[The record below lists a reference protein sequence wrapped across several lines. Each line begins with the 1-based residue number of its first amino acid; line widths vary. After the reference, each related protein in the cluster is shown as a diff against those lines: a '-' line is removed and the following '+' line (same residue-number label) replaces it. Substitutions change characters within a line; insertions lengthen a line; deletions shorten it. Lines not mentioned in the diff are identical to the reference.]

1 MISYTVLL
9 FVNRVAIRRAVW
21 DTTLVKV
28 SVSTIGI
35 IIIILVIINYLM
47 YNELILSVQKFKES
61 SPDTDVI
68 PDGEKLLFINYF
80 KKKHRI
86 FNIYILNSGFI

>member
-28 SVSTIGI
+28 SVSIIGI
-35 IIIILVIINYLM
+35 ILAIINYLM

-68 PDGEKLLFINYF
+68 PDGEKLLFINYL
-80 KKKHRI
+80 KKNRI

>member
-80 KKKHRI
+80 
-86 FNIYILNSGFI
+86 

>member
-1 MISYTVLL
+1 
-9 FVNRVAIRRAVW
+9 
-21 DTTLVKV
+21 
-28 SVSTIGI
+28 
-35 IIIILVIINYLM
+35 M

-68 PDGEKLLFINYF
+68 PDGEKLLFINYL

-86 FNIYILNSGFI
+86 FNIYILNSGFIWRWILITCILVLEKC

>member
-9 FVNRVAIRRAVW
+9 FVNRVAIRRVVW

-28 SVSTIGI
+28 SVSTIG
-35 IIIILVIINYLM
+35 IILVIINYLM

-86 FNIYILNSGFI
+86 FNIYILNSGFT

>member
-28 SVSTIGI
+28 SVSTIG
-35 IIIILVIINYLM
+35 IILVIINYLM

-80 KKKHRI
+80 KKNTEFLTYI
-86 FNIYILNSGFI
+86 F

>member
-80 KKKHRI
+80 KKNTEFLTYI
-86 FNIYILNSGFI
+86 F